1 MIDLS
6 PTRTTGGCSLAV
18 SFNRELTRLGGIE
31 LLLEVTIVEA
41 ATAELEVKFEAAVVT
56 EVVRLLLGVV
66 VEPAVDEGVDL
77 IITVRGWVLV
87 NVGQLEVVWP
97 VVGATAEVTDEVT
110 VLLLEAFCCF
120 TGDTRTRRTLPSAD
134 TLTNLT
140 GTILDPGGT
149 KCAGRTCNKINEI
162 CIYSN

>member
-1 MIDLS
+1 MA
-6 PTRTTGGCSLAV
+6 TV

-41 ATAELEVKFEAAVVT
+41 TTAGLEVKFEAAVVT

-66 VEPAVDEGVDL
+66 VDAAVDDGVDL

-87 NVGQLEVVWP
+87 KLGQLEVVWP

-149 KCAGRTCNKINEI
+149 KCVGRTYKKINEI
-162 CIYSN
+162 FTY

>member
-41 ATAELEVKFEAAVVT
+41 ELEVKFEAKFEAAVVT

-66 VEPAVDEGVDL
+66 VEPAVDVGVDL
-77 IITVRGWVLV
+77 MITVRGWVLV

-149 KCAGRTCNKINEI
+149 KCAGRTCKKKQ
-162 CIYSN
+162 